1 MRVSKRTLFFSL
13 IFHRAAHTVVSFI
26 GRKRIKYG
34 SPLYK
39 RDPSL
44 GQKREEEEVATV
56 KITSE
61 LTG

>member
-1 MRVSKRTLFFSL
+1 
-13 IFHRAAHTVVSFI
+13 VVSFI

-44 GQKREEEEVATV
+44 SSRSPPASEPASASAQRKEVATV

-61 LTG
+61 LTAVAERK